1 MAMTDPV
8 GDLLTRIRN
17 GQSARLVS
25 VTAPA
30 SRLRSS
36 VLDVLQREGY
46 IRGWFEEELRPG
58 VRELRIELKYDNG
71 RPVIKEIKRVST
83 PGRRV
88 YSKIRAAASLQRA
101 GHLDPFHA
109 ARRHVR
115 RRGAGRQC
123 RRRSHLQGVLSMSRV
138 GKNPVVIPAGVTI
151 ELQGQ
156 HLKAKGKRGELQ
168 LVVHDDVTVAR
179 EGEGLVFKPRNDSRR
194 ARMQWGTARNL
205 ASNVVRGVSDGFTIN
220 LEINGVGYRASA
232 DAKMLKMQLGFSHDV
247 EIPIPAGIQIKAV
260 KPTEIEISGSDRQRV
275 GQIAAEIRSLR
286 PPEPYKG
293 KGIKY
298 STETIRRKEG
308 KKK

>member
-1 MAMTDPV
+1 
-8 GDLLTRIRN
+8 
-17 GQSARLVS
+17 
-25 VTAPA
+25 
-30 SRLRSS
+30 
-36 VLDVLQREGY
+36 
-46 IRGWFEEELRPG
+46 
-58 VRELRIELKYDNG
+58 
-71 RPVIKEIKRVST
+71 
-83 PGRRV
+83 
-88 YSKIRAAASLQRA
+88 
-101 GHLDPFHA
+101 
-109 ARRHVR
+109 
-115 RRGAGRQC
+115 
-123 RRRSHLQGVLSMSRV
+123 MSRV

-168 LVVHDDVTVAR
+168 LVVHDDVSVAK
-179 EGEGLVFKPRNDSRR
+179 EGEGLVFTPRNDSRR